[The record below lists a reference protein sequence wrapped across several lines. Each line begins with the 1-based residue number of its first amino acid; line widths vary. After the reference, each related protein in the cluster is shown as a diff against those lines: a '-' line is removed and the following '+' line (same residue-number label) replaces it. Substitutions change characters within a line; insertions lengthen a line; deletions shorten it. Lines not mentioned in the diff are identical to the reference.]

1 MKNDANIRNFIEISG
16 NMHGK
21 SRNMHGKSGIF
32 RGIHSPMRRN
42 RRSFLRSFAVVSG
55 HFRSFFR
62 SFLIW
67 FRKISFLIP
76 FDSFSFP
83 NTPIL
88 CSTACFYVNYS
99 HRENFS
105 RKIFGSSK
113 YSPYLCHRLTDDSS
127 LSGRATVSPMAS
139 CRRLFLCQRI
149 SLPNWRILFS

>member
-62 SFLIW
+62 SFPVVFSVIPGYDSE
-67 FRKISFLIP
+67 KIP
-76 FDSFSFP
+76 F
-83 NTPIL
+83 
-88 CSTACFYVNYS
+88 
-99 HRENFS
+99 
-105 RKIFGSSK
+105 
-113 YSPYLCHRLTDDSS
+113 
-127 LSGRATVSPMAS
+127 
-139 CRRLFLCQRI
+139 
-149 SLPNWRILFS
+149 